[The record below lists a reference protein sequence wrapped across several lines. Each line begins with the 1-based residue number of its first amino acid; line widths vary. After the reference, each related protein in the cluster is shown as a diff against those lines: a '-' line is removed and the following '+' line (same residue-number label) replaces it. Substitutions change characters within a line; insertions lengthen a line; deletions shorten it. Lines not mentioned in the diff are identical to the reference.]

1 MELQYFSSI
10 KFMTSPV
17 EAYTV
22 YEDLMQG
29 LLLLSRASVFAD
41 GFNIWSV
48 AFVTIWMF
56 PYQSLWQI
64 SQADRPMMMTIP
76 LRMPHAPLTY
86 SLRCLLEKN
95 LSETLN
101 VSKLLERQ
109 KVSFRY
115 VRGRGGEFQSCFHS
129 MKHMGN
135 RNSLRSHNNSRL
147 EDCWV
152 LL

>member
-1 MELQYFSSI
+1 MELTGNISRHSWPPRWKLLQYKTISGRDCYCYQ
-10 KFMTSPV
+10 V
-17 EAYTV
+17 HLAN
-22 YEDLMQG
+22 
-29 LLLLSRASVFAD
+29 

-101 VSKLLERQ
+101 VPKLLERQ
-109 KVSFRY
+109 WRKVSFRY
-115 VRGRGGEFQSCFHS
+115 VKGRGGEFQSCS
-129 MKHMGN
+129 QYETYG
-135 RNSLRSHNNSRL
+135 
-147 EDCWV
+147 
-152 LL
+152 